1 MKKRNRLT
9 KSSLIS
15 TPIWQAKWLAFALV
29 FTIFLNSCS
38 DPSSVGIELAPGNNQ
53 VGVFFTEFELPAEV
67 VLLDSFN
74 TTNQSLLVVG
84 DEEDSYFG
92 NTSSTG
98 YTRMFFEVTD
108 EKPRAEAIL
117 DSMFFSL
124 DIVSVNGQNLDE
136 PKFYSVHRLTESIL
150 DTLYYNFSELA
161 YEENPIASSE
171 IEFGETKDTTVL
183 MPVTPEFS
191 EELFGKL
198 KRGTEFNN
206 IFTFRDY
213 FPGVAIQAREGDNA
227 TIGVNL
233 GTQTSILT
241 YFHYPGDTVA
251 SSYEINTASS
261 RSFNGVKSDRT
272 GTPTEVVVEKQ
283 RAYQTGDFVG
293 MKANLGMT
301 IKIDSSPIDEF
312 LDTLSGVI
320 FKQVQLEIGEIET
333 VPEGQNPLAF
343 FVSYF
348 TDDSNEILTRAD
360 GQSLTIQRD
369 GQPQNTIDE
378 NEQTIPAVIAPA
390 IGAYNSG
397 QGTYVVGI
405 TSYFNGIFRG
415 EVTRKDWLLY
425 GNSSE
430 TTGDDFKRSL
440 RQFVVRNNRIKVKV
454 IYSKIR

>member
-9 KSSLIS
+9 KSFTIS
-15 TPIWQAKWLAFALV
+15 TTIWQAKWTALAFV

-38 DPSSVGIELAPGNNQ
+38 DPSSVGIELDPGNNQ

-84 DEEDSYFG
+84 EEEDPYFG
-92 NTSSTG
+92 KTSSTG
-98 YTRMFFEVTD
+98 YTRMFFEATD
-108 EKPRAEAIL
+108 ERPKAEAIL
-117 DSMFFSL
+117 DSVFFSM
-124 DIVSVNGQNLDE
+124 DVVSVNGQDLDE
-136 PKFYSVHRLTESIL
+136 PKFYSVHRLTEPIR
-150 DTLYYNFSELA
+150 DTLYYNFSELTF
-161 YEENPIASSE
+161 EEEPIASVE
-171 IEFGETKDTTVL
+171 IEFGETKDSTVL
-183 MPVTPEFS
+183 FPVTPEFS

-206 IFTFRDY
+206 IFTFREY
-213 FPGVAIQAREGDNA
+213 FPGIAIQAREGDNT
-227 TIGVNL
+227 TIGINL
-233 GTQTSILT
+233 GSRTAILT

-251 SSYEINTASS
+251 TSYEIITASS
-261 RSFNGVKSDRT
+261 RSFNGVKSDRS
-272 GTPTEVVVEKQ
+272 GTLTEIVQEKQ
-283 RAYQTGDFVG
+283 VAYQTGDLVG

-301 IKIDSSPIDEF
+301 IKIDSSPLDTF

-333 VPEGQNPLAF
+333 VPEGQNPPAF

-348 TDDSNEILTRAD
+348 TDDSNEILTRGD
-360 GQSLTIQRD
+360 GQPLTIQRD
-369 GQPQNTIDE
+369 GQPQNVLDE
-378 NEQTIPAVIAPA
+378 NEQLQPAVIAPA
-390 IGAYNSG
+390 IGNYIQNEEV
-397 QGTYVVGI
+397 YRLGI
-405 TSYFNGIFRG
+405 TSYINGIYRG
-415 EVTRKDWLLY
+415 DVIRKDWLLY

-440 RQFVVRNNRIKVKV
+440 RQFVVQNNRFKVRV